1 MTRRRLVRDARTG
14 RRDDGPAVRRAVV
27 IGVPGDEVP
36 HAVDDA
42 RAVAAVL
49 RARGYVVTTVDD
61 RRGSAAPPTRAGV
74 LTTVR
79 QVAAACTA
87 DDVLVLYACC
97 HGVRARGRPWLLLA
111 DSQYTDDGR
120 VVGGLALSD
129 LLDALRRRA
138 RRVAVFLEAC
148 QIGLGLDPGIG
159 RALRHC
165 GARGGSFALLAGSTT
180 GSQSLDGSDGAVF
193 TRCLRDG
200 LSGGAADPDGAVR
213 MSALARYVQAG
224 VAAWNRSPEGEL
236 VDSSQ
241 RPILRLELAD
251 LTLVPAT
258 DHVALAPTPGAAI
271 TRATWSASGHRV
283 AIGAADGTVAVYDPR
298 AGSSVWAAR
307 PGAAVNALAASIAD
321 VVVSVAADG
330 GLAAW
335 RLADGEPMP
344 LVGRPPT
351 PSRAVAWSDS
361 GTALVLAGADGLRL
375 VSVRDAALGDP
386 GQVVAPSPVRVL
398 AAIRGGVVAGGDDGE
413 VRLWLGATGATA
425 SVLRLPRPVH
435 ALAAS
440 TDGLRLVVVG
450 ARGAPRWWDLRHP
463 RPRAL
468 AGHRAPVRSVAVT
481 ADGAWVATGDDA
493 GVVHLFDGATGA
505 PTRRWRGPGP
515 AAAITAL
522 AFAPDG
528 ATLFVGDAAGRGRLV
543 PR

>member
-1 MTRRRLVRDARTG
+1 
-14 RRDDGPAVRRAVV
+14 
-27 IGVPGDEVP
+27 VPGDEVP

-200 LSGGAADPDGAVR
+200 LSGGAADPDGAMR

-241 RPILRLELAD
+241 RPILR
-251 LTLVPAT
+251 
-258 DHVALAPTPGAAI
+258 
-271 TRATWSASGHRV
+271 
-283 AIGAADGTVAVYDPR
+283 PR
-298 AGSSVWAAR
+298 AGR
-307 PGAAVNALAASIAD
+307 PDPGAGDRSRRARSDA
-321 VVVSVAADG
+321 
-330 GLAAW
+330 
-335 RLADGEPMP
+335 
-344 LVGRPPT
+344 GR
-351 PSRAVAWSDS
+351 
-361 GTALVLAGADGLRL
+361 
-375 VSVRDAALGDP
+375 GDHP
-386 GQVVAPSPVRVL
+386 RHLERV
-398 AAIRGGVVAGGDDGE
+398 
-413 VRLWLGATGATA
+413 
-425 SVLRLPRPVH
+425 
-435 ALAAS
+435 
-440 TDGLRLVVVG
+440 
-450 ARGAPRWWDLRHP
+450 GAPRRDRGRRRHRRRLRS
-463 RPRAL
+463 
-468 AGHRAPVRSVAVT
+468 AGRFVGVGRAP
-481 ADGAWVATGDDA
+481 
-493 GVVHLFDGATGA
+493 
-505 PTRRWRGPGP
+505 
-515 AAAITAL
+515 
-522 AFAPDG
+522 
-528 ATLFVGDAAGRGRLV
+528 GRGGKRARGLD
-543 PR
+543 RRRRGQRRG